1 MWNRKE
7 LKQKAKEVVKRN
19 YWSFV
24 IVCFILAILTG
35 EFNIFSINI
44 GTNGESVDFTKL
56 PYIKEIKERAE
67 DYFDEMSIDIKMHNS
82 ENYEINIFTQMT
94 NQLETIL
101 NNFLKTHKYVY
112 KIVDATRLL
121 SYNLTIEGIIL
132 FLAAGLSLLFLIFIA
147 EPLKVGGKRFFLK
160 SRKRKNQKLSVLVS
174 VFEKGEWSN
183 ITKIMLLKNIYLF
196 FWLFTIVGWF
206 IKKYEYEMIQYI
218 LAENPHIS
226 EKEAFKQSKEMMQG
240 NKWKTFVLDISFI
253 LWDILSLLT
262 LNFVAILYVN
272 EYKYATKTELYAK
285 LEGGNYGRQTS
296 DCGITSESK
305 HN

>member
-44 GTNGESVDFTKL
+44 WTNGESVDFTKL

-101 NNFLKTHKYVY
+101 NNFLKTDKYVY

-121 SYNLTIEGIIL
+121 SYNLTI
-132 FLAAGLSLLFLIFIA
+132 
-147 EPLKVGGKRFFLK
+147 
-160 SRKRKNQKLSVLVS
+160 
-174 VFEKGEWSN
+174 
-183 ITKIMLLKNIYLF
+183 
-196 FWLFTIVGWF
+196 
-206 IKKYEYEMIQYI
+206 
-218 LAENPHIS
+218 
-226 EKEAFKQSKEMMQG
+226 
-240 NKWKTFVLDISFI
+240 
-253 LWDILSLLT
+253 
-262 LNFVAILYVN
+262 
-272 EYKYATKTELYAK
+272 
-285 LEGGNYGRQTS
+285 
-296 DCGITSESK
+296 
-305 HN
+305 